1 MTEKKVNDLSAL
13 ADKEDT
19 LDDLFDDIKGI
30 FEQSVDWLEDNFS
43 EAINQLSNADMV
55 GDFRDSLS
63 TLDDVGAEIKNLLKL
78 RNENYHLIEKAEELE
93 DEIHTLRNKV

>member
-19 LDDLFDDIKGI
+19 LDDLFDEIKGI
-30 FEQSVDWLEDNFS
+30 FEQSTDWMEENFT
-43 EAINQLSNADMV
+43 EAMNQLSNADMV

-63 TLDDVGAEIKNLLKL
+63 TFDDIQAEIKNLLKL
-78 RNENYHLIEKAEELE
+78 RNDNYHLIEKAEELE
-93 DEIHTLRNKV
+93 DEIHELRNKV